1 MAITPQEMKK
11 ISDKLEV
18 AKADTTPHIG
28 VQDDELLV
36 IGDANKTEKKVFNY
50 TVRMRFPSSMEESV
64 GTENVVHRSQSGKFI
79 YVDVEY
85 KDVTINPR
93 NDLKIVRDVA
103 VLYPFFRKQAE
114 DGGLQAMTEDE
125 FVEFAEQLSDEVI
138 DAMYNLVADFLD
150 EDKEVAQK
158 FTWPSVLDLILQFME
173 DFPEVF
179 NEADFFTGG
188 QSERQA

>member
-1 MAITPQEMKK
+1 M
-11 ISDKLEV
+11 
-18 AKADTTPHIG
+18 
-28 VQDDELLV
+28 
-36 IGDANKTEKKVFNY
+36 
-50 TVRMRFPSSMEESV
+50 
-64 GTENVVHRSQSGKFI
+64 VHRSQSGKFI

-188 QSERQA
+188 QSERQAYSRQKGR

>member
-50 TVRMRFPSSMEESV
+50 TARMRFPSSMEESV
-64 GTENVVHRSQSGKFI
+64 GSDNVADRSKSGKFI

-93 NDLKIVRDVA
+93 NDLKIVRSIA
-103 VLYPFFRKQAE
+103 VLYPFFKEQAE
-114 DGGLQAMTEDE
+114 DGGLQSMSEDD
-125 FVEFAEQLSDEVI
+125 FIEFAEQLSDEVV
-138 DAMYNLVADFLD
+138 DAMYDLVADFLD
-150 EDKEVAQK
+150 EDKEVVQK
-158 FTWPSVLDLILQFME
+158 FTWPSVLDIILQFTE

-188 QSERQA
+188 QSKTRA